1 MTDLEWF
8 AYVIMPLTV
17 VAIAWGGAL
26 AMRWLTRPPPPRP
39 GE

>member
-17 VAIAWGGAL
+17 VALAWGGAWV
-26 AMRWLTRPPPPRP
+26 MRWLTRERHPKA

>member
-17 VAIAWGGAL
+17 VALAWGGA
-26 AMRWLTRPPPPRP
+26 
-39 GE
+39 GFEGSVD